1 MSGRFWY
8 TRCMPLTL
16 AELIGASVRRHRE
29 VGGLTQDELA
39 RSCRDAGLTWSRS
52 TLTDV
57 EAGKK
62 DLELAEALVLAHI
75 LECPVEALFEG
86 DAVWVQVTP
95 GFGGSSSG
103 LRTLLRGGK
112 DFLDRDTTLDQM
124 APPRLQ
130 RSLTPGERARLA
142 RLAPSLSEDLIE
154 ETLAVPHG
162 EAEQKAARRLGVTP
176 AEVAVVSRDLW
187 DRSLTEERERQLK
200 EDMAG
205 DAWGSPRGLR
215 GHITRGLLVEL
226 ARRFAEVPDPAE
238 QETLARARE
247 VRATGQSYAKIA
259 ATLNAEGRWTKRGAR
274 WLATSVQSVLRT
286 ADRMAVTD
294 DAGGQPM
301 SRATNRSEE
310 GGNDGR

>member
-1 MSGRFWY
+1 MLSVGVSGRFWY

-16 AELIGASVRRHRE
+16 AELIGASVRRYRE
-29 VGGLTQDELA
+29 VEGLTQDELA

-95 GFGGSSSG
+95 GFGGSASG
-103 LRTLLRGGK
+103 LRTLLRYGE
-112 DFLDRDTTLDQM
+112 DFLDRDTTFDQM

-130 RSLTPGERARLA
+130 RSLTPGERARLP

-154 ETLAVPHG
+154 ETLAVPRG

-187 DRSLTEERERQLK
+187 GRSLTEEREGQLR
-200 EDMAG
+200 EEIEEG
-205 DAWGSPRGLR
+205 DVRGRLRGLR

-226 ARRFAEVPDPAE
+226 ASRFAEVDDGRLIPDPAE

-247 VRATGQSYAKIA
+247 LRATGQSYAKIA
-259 ATLNAEGRWTKRGAR
+259 ATLDAEGRRAKRG
-274 WLATSVQSVLRT
+274 
-286 ADRMAVTD
+286 
-294 DAGGQPM
+294 G
-301 SRATNRSEE
+301 
-310 GGNDGR
+310 

>member
-1 MSGRFWY
+1 M
-8 TRCMPLTL
+8 
-16 AELIGASVRRHRE
+16 RRHRE
-29 VGGLTQDELA
+29 VEGLTQDELA
-39 RSCRDAGLTWSRS
+39 RRCRDAGLTWSRS

-75 LECPVEALFEG
+75 LECPVEGLFEG

-103 LRTLLRGGK
+103 LRTLLRGGE
-112 DFLDRDTTLDQM
+112 DFLDRDTTFDQM

-130 RSLTPGERARLA
+130 RSLTPAETARLP
-142 RLAPSLSEDLIE
+142 RLAPNLSEDLIE
-154 ETLAVPHG
+154 ETLAVSRG

-187 DRSLTEERERQLK
+187 GRSLTEERERQLK
-200 EDMAG
+200 EEIEG
-205 DAWGSPRGLR
+205 DHLGSLHGLR

-226 ARRFAEVPDPAE
+226 ARRFVEVEDGRLIPDPAE

-247 VRATGQSYAKIA
+247 LRATGQSYAKIA
-259 ATLNAEGRWTKRGAR
+259 ATLDAERRRAKRG
-274 WLATSVQSVLRT
+274 
-286 ADRMAVTD
+286 
-294 DAGGQPM
+294 G
-301 SRATNRSEE
+301 
-310 GGNDGR
+310 